1 MQEHLSNAEIAAR
14 LFISERTV
22 ESHVS
27 SLLRKLQVGNRREL
41 ARLGRTV
48 LADGDPPTNLPSRS
62 TTFIGRAEELDALDD
77 AIRRHPLLTLVGPA
91 GVGKTR
97 LALEAAL
104 RVRRRYP
111 GGTWLVDFTS
121 VRPARVPH
129 AVADALNLAEQSGE
143 ELVVTIASALAH
155 RPPTLVVLDNCDQ
168 LVQPTGELAASI
180 VGSGGPARIVATSRR
195 VFGTDDECLFPVSP
209 LPEGAS
215 VELFIDRARRT
226 APSVVLTDS
235 DAAAV
240 TRICRQL
247 DHLPLAIE
255 LAAAQIRLLEPAE
268 LAKRLDD
275 RFRLLSRP
283 RVATRHGSIAATV
296 GWSYEQLHEPAKRV
310 FERLSIFAGS
320 CTLEAAEAVCAGEG
334 VDGGDVLGLI
344 GDLVD
349 RSMLAR
355 ERGPD
360 GVARYRMLETLRLYG
375 RELLEATGGLGR
387 LCKAHATYYLALAQ
401 AANPHLFGREESPWI
416 ARLRAEEPNLR
427 LALDWARDHDVG
439 LALRFGVALWQYWNC
454 SWRNQEAVGY
464 LRSLLDLGGDRRPPD
479 DANQSILR
487 AWALTAAA
495 SSSSYNREGDLTRAW
510 AQEAIDAF
518 ALAGEERGLAYARL
532 ALGWALANLGLLDQA
547 EHVLADVIAGADH
560 LNDQVLSG
568 LALEC
573 RGHVA
578 SWRGDF
584 EAASR
589 WHQLELATWTDVG
602 SSRQQAWAYAHLS
615 HVARSTGDL
624 ELALEFARRALD
636 GLADDAAGG
645 AHVRTTLA
653 DVARLQGD
661 GEEAARIYEEVLA
674 SFAAA
679 GDRRCLA
686 STYKNLGQL
695 AAARGAHAEALGLF
709 FDSMKLRRQLGD
721 QLGVAECL
729 HGLAAVALSTG
740 PADDAVTLL
749 AAAVR
754 LRTVAGAEPLPEER
768 VAAEALLIAAQ
779 ASLTREEFGRAWEA
793 GSNLDTDAAVERA
806 YLLRPLPNGS

>member
-1 MQEHLSNAEIAAR
+1 MAA
-14 LFISERTV
+14 
-22 ESHVS
+22 
-27 SLLRKLQVGNRREL
+27 
-41 ARLGRTV
+41 
-48 LADGDPPTNLPSRS
+48 PPTNLPSRS
-62 TTFIGRAEELDALDD
+62 TTFIGRTAELDALDY
-77 AIRRHPLLTLVGPA
+77 AITRHPLLTLVGPA

-104 RVRRRYP
+104 RVRDRYP
-111 GGTWLVDFTS
+111 GGTWLVDFAA
-121 VRPARVPH
+121 VRPEWVPQ
-129 AVADALNLAEQSGE
+129 AVADALNLAEQRGE

-155 RPPTLVVLDNCDQ
+155 RPPTLVILDNCDQ
-168 LVQPTGELAASI
+168 LVQPLGELAASI
-180 VGSGGPARIVATSRR
+180 VRSGGPARVIATSRQ
-195 VFGTDDECLFPVSP
+195 VFGTDSECLFPVSP
-209 LPEGAS
+209 LPEGES

-226 APSVVLTDS
+226 APNVVLTDS
-235 DAAAV
+235 DGAAV
-240 TRICRQL
+240 NRICQQL

-255 LAAAQIRLLEPAE
+255 LAATQIRLLELAE

-275 RFRLLSRP
+275 GFRLLSRP
-283 RVATRHGSIAATV
+283 RVPTRHGSIAAAV
-296 GWSYEQLHEPAKRV
+296 GWSYEHLHEPAKRV

-320 CTLEAAEAVCAGEG
+320 CTLEAAEAVCVDEG
-334 VDGGDVLGLI
+334 VAGGDVLGLI

-355 ERGPD
+355 ERGPG

-375 RELLEATGGLGR
+375 RELLEATGGLHR
-387 LCKAHATYYLALAQ
+387 VCEAHATYHLALAQ
-401 AANPHLFGREESPWI
+401 EAEPHLFGREERAWI
-416 ARLRAEEPNLR
+416 TRLRAEEPNLR

-439 LALRFGVALWQYWNC
+439 LALRIGVALWQYWNL
-454 SWRNQEAVGY
+454 SWRNEEGVAY
-464 LRSLLDLGGDRRPPD
+464 LRSLLDLPGDRRPTD

-495 SSSSYNREGDLTRAW
+495 SLSSYNREGDLTRAW
-510 AQEAIDAF
+510 AEEAVEAF
-518 ALAGEERGLAYARL
+518 ALAGEEQGLAYARL
-532 ALGWALANLGLLDQA
+532 ALGWALADLGLLEQA
-547 EHVLADVIAGADH
+547 ENVLADVIAAADH

-584 EAASR
+584 EAANR
-589 WHQLELATWTDVG
+589 WHQLELAIWTEVG

-615 HVARSTGDL
+615 HVARFTHDLGLAL
-624 ELALEFARRALD
+624 ELAGRALD
-636 GLADDAAGG
+636 GLAHDPAGR

-653 DVARLQGD
+653 DVARLQGRSD
-661 GEEAARIYEEVLA
+661 EAARIYDELLA

-695 AAARGAHAEALGLF
+695 AATRGAHAEASGLF

-729 HGLAAVALSTG
+729 HGLATVALSSG
-740 PADDAVTLL
+740 RAEDGLTLV
-749 AAAVR
+749 AAAIR
-754 LRTVAGAEPLPEER
+754 LRTAAGAEPLPEDR
-768 VAAEALLIAAQ
+768 VADEALVTAAQ
-779 ASLTREEFGRAWEA
+779 VSLTPEEFGRAWEA
-793 GSNLDTDAAVERA
+793 GTNLDTDAAVELA
-806 YLLRPLPNGS
+806 YLLRPVPNGS